1 MELTTAFEALGC
13 LAIAHLCRYY
23 TCMKT
28 SLNRK
33 SGKSEWYRI
42 DLRFYS
48 QEELELVK
56 KAVTA
61 SRISFNTWMVNLAVK
76 AAKDQLKAMKS

>member
-1 MELTTAFEALGC
+1 
-13 LAIAHLCRYY
+13 
-23 TCMKT
+23 MKT